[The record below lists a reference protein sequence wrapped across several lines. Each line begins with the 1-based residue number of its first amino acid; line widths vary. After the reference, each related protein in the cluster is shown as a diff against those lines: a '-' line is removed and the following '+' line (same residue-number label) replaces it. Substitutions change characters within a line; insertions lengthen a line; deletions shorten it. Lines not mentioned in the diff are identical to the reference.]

1 MIDKINQ
8 VANINNPKKRVLFII
23 TKSELGGSQRFLYEF
38 TTRLNPQKYDIGV
51 AAGPEG
57 NWDLLN
63 RLNKKGIK
71 TFKLEYLRR
80 EVSPLYDIPAVFE
93 LINLIN
99 KFKPEYLHLNSSK
112 TGVLGSIANQILKI
126 IKLKQYKKMKLIY
139 RIGGWAFNDPSFG
152 WKRKVWLAAEKVTAG
167 FKDIIITE
175 SGPDE
180 IQAKKLG
187 IKPKIE
193 VKTIH
198 NGIDALRMEFLEK
211 ETAKLYL
218 FKNIG
223 KRHGKIFQKRY
234 SIGTIANFYPTKGL
248 EYLIEAM
255 RILKNTD
262 FNLIIIGDGLERKK
276 LESKI
281 AEYELK
287 NDIILAGQI
296 QDAYKY
302 LKAFDIFI
310 LSSIKEGFPWVILEA
325 MAAKLPIIATRVGA
339 LEEMLENGKSGILV
353 ESKNPRQMAEAI
365 KYLLEN
371 ETVRQEIA
379 IQTHQTVLFKFTME
393 KMVRETEELFN

>member
-1 MIDKINQ
+1 
-8 VANINNPKKRVLFII
+8 
-23 TKSELGGSQRFLYEF
+23 
-38 TTRLNPQKYDIGV
+38 
-51 AAGPEG
+51 
-57 NWDLLN
+57 
-63 RLNKKGIK
+63 
-71 TFKLEYLRR
+71 
-80 EVSPLYDIPAVFE
+80 
-93 LINLIN
+93 
-99 KFKPEYLHLNSSK
+99 
-112 TGVLGSIANQILKI
+112 
-126 IKLKQYKKMKLIY
+126 
-139 RIGGWAFNDPSFG
+139 
-152 WKRKVWLAAEKVTAG
+152 
-167 FKDIIITE
+167 
-175 SGPDE
+175 
-180 IQAKKLG
+180 
-187 IKPKIE
+187 
-193 VKTIH
+193 
-198 NGIDALRMEFLEK
+198 
-211 ETAKLYL
+211 
-218 FKNIG
+218 
-223 KRHGKIFQKRY
+223 
-234 SIGTIANFYPTKGL
+234 
-248 EYLIEAM
+248 M